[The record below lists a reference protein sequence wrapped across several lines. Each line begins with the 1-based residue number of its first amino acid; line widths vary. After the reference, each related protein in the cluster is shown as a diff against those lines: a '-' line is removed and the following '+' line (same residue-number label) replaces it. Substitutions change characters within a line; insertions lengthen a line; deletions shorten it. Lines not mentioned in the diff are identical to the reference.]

1 MKGII
6 LAGGKGTRLHP
17 LTKAI
22 SKQLLPVYNK
32 PMIYYPL
39 SVLMLAG
46 IKEILLICDPA
57 DLPNFRRLLGDGG
70 QWGVR
75 FSYAEQTEPRGLADA
90 FLVGERFI
98 SGQSC
103 ALILGDNIFYGAGLQ
118 QVLRQAAALT
128 EGAVVFA
135 HPVKDPEHYGVIEF
149 DSNGKAISIEEKPDY
164 PKSNYVI
171 PGIYFYDESVVL
183 YAREIRP
190 SKRGELEISDLNRL
204 YLTAGKLRVSLLG
217 RGVAWLDAGTYESL
231 LQAAS
236 FVQTVEERQGMMIAC
251 PEEIAF
257 QLGYIDARQ
266 LHALAESMSTNGYG
280 AYLLGLLKMRDHEGF

>member
-1 MKGII
+1 M
-6 LAGGKGTRLHP
+6 
-17 LTKAI
+17 
-22 SKQLLPVYNK
+22 
-32 PMIYYPL
+32 
-39 SVLMLAG
+39 
-46 IKEILLICDPA
+46 LICDPA
-57 DLPNFRRLLGDGG
+57 DLPNFRRHLGDGG